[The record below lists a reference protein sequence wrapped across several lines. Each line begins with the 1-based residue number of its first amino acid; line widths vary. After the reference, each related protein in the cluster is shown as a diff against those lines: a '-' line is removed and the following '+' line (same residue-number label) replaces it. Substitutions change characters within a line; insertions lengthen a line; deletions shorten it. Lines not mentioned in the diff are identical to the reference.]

1 MAKVHVIPHT
11 HWDREWYFTQQDSD
25 VLATYNFTKVI
36 ETLESQSSYSC
47 YHLDGQ
53 SAIVEDYLKVM
64 PHMRERMAKLVSD
77 KRLFI
82 GPWYTQTDTF
92 NVAGESIIRNL
103 KYGMHVAEQLGHSMT
118 VGYLPDTFGHNAQMP
133 TLFKGCGI
141 DNIIFWRGI
150 DYDQQ
155 VERSN
160 FFWQSPG
167 GDDIIAYNL
176 VHGYGAAKNIV
187 AEPTHLD
194 NKIFPMVEKI
204 KALAGLDEVLI
215 PSGGDQVNIDPNL
228 PDTLAKA
235 TERSTAGDT
244 YVISS
249 MEDYVDYLR
258 HNSNDFDTYR
268 GEFKIP
274 RYTRIHKTIGSVRYD
289 IKKLNFDIEQFLLK
303 KLELVM
309 AIAKAHGIT
318 VHTELV
324 DIAWKKIIECHA
336 HDSMGGCNS
345 DATNADI
352 MHRLK
357 QAEEICHGL
366 YNLIV
371 KDIASQVCDEG
382 EVMVFNNRIKP
393 YSGIVD
399 IVVFSTFADITL
411 EQNGHTVVTEL
422 VKRDTLDGGKVIEVT
437 KDGEK
442 EVPVPPYY
450 RFELKAKINA
460 IPALGYQTLQVSEA
474 SAMSKANI
482 DTSTQIENDRLSLG
496 LDNGELTLTDKQTGR
511 TITNL
516 IQFENQADDGDSY
529 DFSPLEG
536 DTPLYSQ
543 PLSLLGSQRGELMQ
557 QMTLQSRILVPHDLE
572 DRRQGDANSEIVF
585 KLTFTLHHG
594 ERNLQVDI
602 DTINHVKDHRVRV
615 LINSDIDTDSSIS
628 TLPFATIERPVAP
641 VLFDA
646 EENWRDRYR
655 ECPVDIETTEGAV
668 AITNGAAN
676 QDNTPQNKALIING
690 RGIKEYQILKNAN
703 SQHDKIALTL
713 FKAVGYLG
721 KDDLLWRPGRASGI
735 NNTVVYTP
743 DAQLQQSMR
752 FSFAIAM
759 TETASHQT
767 IRELET
773 DYLNQPFCYQSQR
786 LNSFENRL
794 ERFQVRFDTKPM
806 AKQFSLL
813 KIEEELELS
822 SVSHSFYDDTALL
835 VRLFNPTEQ
844 AITLDMSQFDRFAD
858 VAIVNYREQLLAD
871 AEPVVAPNNTIDLR
885 VICAVAPTSDKEN
898 C

>member
-36 ETLESQSSYSC
+36 ETLESQSSFSC

-160 FFWQSPG
+160 FFWQSAG
-167 GDDIIAYNL
+167 GDSILAYNL

-187 AEPTHLD
+187 AEPAHLD

-204 KALAGLDEVLI
+204 KALAGLNEVLI

-235 TERSTAGDT
+235 TARSSTGDT

-249 MEDYVDYLR
+249 MEEYVDYLR
-258 HNSNDFDTYR
+258 RNSSDFDTFK

-303 KLELVM
+303 KLEPIT

-318 VHTELV
+318 VHTELL

-371 KDIASQVCDEG
+371 KDIASQVCSEG
-382 EVMVFNNRIKP
+382 DVIVFNNRIKP

-399 IVVFSTFADITL
+399 IVVFSTFADIAL
-411 EQNGHTVVTEL
+411 EHNGQPIITEQ

-442 EVPVPPYY
+442 EVAVPPYY
-450 RFELKAKINA
+450 RFELKAKLEE
-460 IPALGYQTLQVSEA
+460 IPPLGYLTLSVNEA
-474 SAMSKANI
+474 TSM
-482 DTSTQIENDRLSLG
+482 DTAQQGTAAVIENDKLALT
-496 LDNGELTLTDKQTGR
+496 LVNGELILTDKQSGR
-511 TITNL
+511 SISNL

-536 DTPLYSQ
+536 DMPIYSQ
-543 PLSLLGSQRGELMQ
+543 PLSLLGSQCGELMQ

-594 ERNLQVDI
+594 EQSLQADI
-602 DTINHVKDHRVRV
+602 DTVNHVKDHRVRV
-615 LINSDIDTDSSIS
+615 LINSDINADSSIS
-628 TLPFATIERPVAP
+628 TLPFATIERPIAP
-641 VLFDA
+641 VLFNADD
-646 EENWRDRYR
+646 NWRERFR

-668 AITNGAAN
+668 AITNTSCAE
-676 QDNTPQNKALIING
+676 QNSKALVITG
-690 RGIKEYQILKNAN
+690 RGIKEYQILKTAHTN
-703 SQHDKIALTL
+703 QYDQIALTL
-713 FKAVGYLG
+713 FKAVGFLG

-735 NNTVVYTP
+735 NNTVVHTP

-759 TETASHQT
+759 TENASHQV

-773 DYLNQPFCYQSQR
+773 AYLNQPFSYQQQR

-794 ERFQVRFDTKPM
+794 ERFQVRFDEKPM

-813 KIEEELELS
+813 AIKEQLELS
-822 SVSHSFYDDTALL
+822 SVSHSFYDANAIVL
-835 VRLFNPTEQ
+835 RLFNPTEQ
-844 AITLDMSQFDRFAD
+844 AIELDMNQFNGFAN
-858 VAIVNYREQLLAD
+858 ATIVNYREQELAD
-871 AEPVVAPNNTIDLR
+871 DKPVVAPNNTIDLQLS
-885 VICAVAPTSDKEN
+885 CAVASPFDKES

>member
-36 ETLESQSSYSC
+36 ETLESQTSYSC

-64 PHMRERMAKLVSD
+64 PHMRERMATLVNN

-167 GDDIIAYNL
+167 GDNIIAYNL

-187 AEPTHLD
+187 AEPAHLD

-204 KALAGLDEVLI
+204 KALSGLDEVLI

-228 PDTLAKA
+228 PETLTKA
-235 TERSTAGDT
+235 TERSSTGDT

-258 HNSNDFDTYR
+258 NNSRDFDTFE

-303 KLELVM
+303 KLEPIT
-309 AIAKAHGIT
+309 AIAKAHSIT

-382 EVMVFNNRIKP
+382 EIMVFNNRIKP

-399 IVVFSTFADITL
+399 VVVFSTFTNITL
-411 EQNGHTVVTEL
+411 EHNGQPVIAEQI
-422 VKRDTLDGGKVIEVT
+422 KRDTLDGGKVIEVT

-450 RFELKAKINA
+450 RFELKAKIND
-460 IPALGYQTLQVSEA
+460 IPALGYLTLQVSEA
-474 SAMSKANI
+474 DSMNKAQNG
-482 DTSTQIENDRLSLG
+482 TSTQIENDRLQLSLHK
-496 LDNGELTLTDKQTGR
+496 GELVLTDKQSGR
-511 TITNL
+511 SINNV

-543 PLSLLGSQRGELMQ
+543 PLSLLSSQRGELMQ
-557 QMTLQSRILVPHDLE
+557 QMTLQSRILVPQDLE
-572 DRRQGDANSEIVF
+572 DRRQGDTNSEIVF

-594 ERNLQVDI
+594 EHNLQVDI
-602 DTINHVKDHRVRV
+602 DTVNHIKDHRVRV
-615 LINSDIDTDSSIS
+615 LINSDISTETSVS

-641 VLFDA
+641 VLFNGD
-646 EENWRDRYR
+646 ESWRERFR
-655 ECPVDIETTEGAV
+655 ECPIDIETTEGAV
-668 AITNGAAN
+668 AIAN
-676 QDNTPQNKALIING
+676 APDTEQDNKALIING
-690 RGIKEYQILKNAN
+690 RGIKEYQILKAAHKN
-703 SQHDKIALTL
+703 QHDRIALTL
-713 FKAVGYLG
+713 FKAVGFLG

-735 NNTVVYTP
+735 NNTVVHTP

-759 TETASHQT
+759 AESASHQV
-767 IRELET
+767 IRQLEME
-773 DYLNQPFCYQSQR
+773 YLNQAFSYQRQC

-794 ERFQVRFDTKPM
+794 ERFQVRFEEKPM
-806 AKQFSLL
+806 SKQFSLL
-813 KIEEELELS
+813 AIKEELELS
-822 SVSHSFYDDTALL
+822 SVSHSFYDNNAVVL
-835 VRLFNPTEQ
+835 RLFNAAEQ
-844 AITLDMSQFDRFAD
+844 PIALDMSQFSHFAG
-858 VAIVNYREQLLAD
+858 VTIVNYREQEIAD
-871 AEPVVAPNNTIDLR
+871 AEPVVTPNNTLDLR
-885 VICAVAPTSDKEN
+885 LICAATAPFDKEN

>member
-36 ETLESQSSYSC
+36 ETLENQSSYSC

-160 FFWQSPG
+160 FFWQSSG
-167 GDDIIAYNL
+167 GDSIIAYNL

-187 AEPTHLD
+187 AEPSHLD

-228 PDTLAKA
+228 PATLAKA
-235 TERSTAGDT
+235 TERNTAGDT

-258 HNSNDFDTYR
+258 HNSSDFDTYK

-303 KLELVM
+303 KLEFVT
-309 AIAKAHGIT
+309 AIAKTHGIT
-318 VHTELV
+318 VHTELI

-371 KDIASQVCDEG
+371 KDIASQVCSED

-393 YSGIVD
+393 YSGLVD
-399 IVVFSTFADITL
+399 IVVFSTFADIAL
-411 EQNGHTVVTEL
+411 SHNGQTVSTER

-442 EVPVPPYY
+442 EVPIPPYY
-450 RFELKAKINA
+450 RFELKAKLEE
-460 IPALGYQTLQVSEA
+460 IPALGYLTLQVSQ
-474 SAMSKANI
+474 S
-482 DTSTQIENDRLSLG
+482 DTMGTVHSDTATQVENDRLTLC
-496 LDNGELTLTDKQTGR
+496 LDNGELILTDKQTGR

-557 QMTLQSRILVPHDLE
+557 QMELQSRILVPQDLE
-572 DRRQGDANSEIVF
+572 DRRQGDASSEIVF
-585 KLTFTLHHG
+585 KLTFTLNHG
-594 ERNLQVDI
+594 ESNLQVDI
-602 DTINHVKDHRVRV
+602 DTVNHVKDHRVRV
-615 LINSDIDTDSSIS
+615 LINSDINADNSIS
-628 TLPFATIERPVAP
+628 TLPFATIERPITP
-641 VLFDA
+641 VLFGA
-646 EENWRDRYR
+646 EDNWRERFR

-668 AITNGAAN
+668 AIAN
-676 QDNTPQNKALIING
+676 MAGSEQDNKALIING
-690 RGIKEYQILKNAN
+690 KGIKEYQILKAGHQG
-703 SQHDKIALTL
+703 QHQQIALTL
-713 FKAVGYLG
+713 FKAIGFLG
-721 KDDLLWRPGRASGI
+721 KDNLLWRPGRASGI

-759 TETASHQT
+759 TPSASHQI

-773 DYLNQPFCYQSQR
+773 EYLNQPFSYQRQR

-794 ERFQVRFDTKPM
+794 ERFQVRFDEKAM

-813 KIEEELELS
+813 KIKEELELS
-822 SVSHSFYDDTALL
+822 SLSHSFYDNNTL
-835 VRLFNPTEQ
+835 VLRLFNPTEQ
-844 AITLDMSQFDRFAD
+844 AISLDMSQFNGFAD
-858 VAIVNYREQLLAD
+858 VAIVNYREQPIAD
-871 AEPVVAPNNTIDLR
+871 AEPVVVPNNTIDLR
-885 VICAVAPTSDKEN
+885 LTCAVATPSEKEN

>member
-167 GDDIIAYNL
+167 GDSIIAYNL

-187 AEPTHLD
+187 AEPAHLD

-228 PDTLAKA
+228 PETLAKA
-235 TERSTAGDT
+235 TERSSAGDT

-258 HNSNDFDTYR
+258 HNSSDFDTYQ

-289 IKKLNFDIEQFLLK
+289 IKKLNFEIEQFLLK
-303 KLELVM
+303 KLELVT

-318 VHTELV
+318 VHTELI

-382 EVMVFNNRIKP
+382 EIIVFNNRIKP
-393 YSGIVD
+393 HSGIAD
-399 IVVFSTFADITL
+399 IVVFSTFADIALTH
-411 EQNGHTVVTEL
+411 NGQPITAEL

-450 RFELKAKINA
+450 RFELKAKLDD
-460 IPALGYQTLQVSEA
+460 IPALGYLTLRVGEA
-474 SAMSKANI
+474 STMSQAQPG
-482 DTSTQIENDRLSLG
+482 TSAHIENSRLRLT
-496 LDNGELTLTDKQTGR
+496 LDNGELILTDKQSGR
-511 TITNL
+511 TISDL

-543 PLSLLGSQRGELMQ
+543 PLSLLGTQHGELIQ
-557 QMTLQSRILVPHDLE
+557 QMTLQGRILVPQDLE

-602 DTINHVKDHRVRV
+602 DTVNHVKDHRVRV
-615 LINSDIDTDSSIS
+615 LINSDINTDSSVS
-628 TLPFATIERPVAP
+628 TLPFATIERPIAP
-641 VLFDA
+641 VLFGA
-646 EENWRDRYR
+646 EENWRERFR

-668 AITNGAAN
+668 AIAN
-676 QDNTPQNKALIING
+676 DADDKQTDRALIING
-690 RGIKEYQILKNAN
+690 RGIKEYQILKTN
-703 SQHDKIALTL
+703 QYDRIALTL

-721 KDDLLWRPGRASGI
+721 KDELLWRPGRASGI
-735 NNTVVYTP
+735 NNTVVHTP

-759 TETASHQT
+759 AESTSHQA

-773 DYLNQPFCYQSQR
+773 EYLNQPFSYQRQR

-794 ERFQVRFDTKPM
+794 ERFQVRFDAKPM
-806 AKQFSLL
+806 SKQFSLL
-813 KIEEELELS
+813 NIKEELELS
-822 SVSHSFYDDTALL
+822 SLSHSFYENNALVL
-835 VRLFNPTEQ
+835 RLFNPTEQ
-844 AITLDMSQFDRFAD
+844 AITLDMTQFDNYAD
-858 VAIVNYREQLLAD
+858 VAIVNYREQLIAG

-885 VICAVAPTSDKEN
+885 LRCTAATPSDKEN